1 MRPDAIRAATHP
13 QRYRLLR
20 LLRERP
26 RNVSWLVAETGLAPN
41 LVSHHLRELRR
52 HRLVSVRQFGRERQ
66 YLLDERAVS
75 AAAQA
80 LVTSLNAEIRASRPR
95 PRVLFVCVHN
105 AGRSQMALAFFER
118 FAGDTAVC
126 DSAGSEP
133 ASEIHPIVRD
143 AMRELGYR
151 VTRKPQRMTATMV
164 ADADLVIDLGCGDA
178 IPTVPG
184 VRRVT
189 WRIKDP
195 DGRPLTEVRAIR
207 DQLRSRARD
216 LAADLRLSIAGPSR
230 R

>member
-1 MRPDAIRAATHP
+1 MRTEAIRAATHP

-26 RNVSWLVAETGLAPN
+26 RNVSWLVAETGLAAN
-41 LVSHHLRELRR
+41 LVSHHLRELRK
-52 HRLVSVRQFGRERQ
+52 HRLVSVRQYGRERR
-66 YLLDERAVS
+66 YILDERAVA

-80 LVTSLNAEIRASRPR
+80 LVTSLNAEIAASRPR

-133 ASEIHPIVRD
+133 GSEIHPIVRD
-143 AMRELGYR
+143 AMSELGYAL
-151 VTRKPQRMTATMV
+151 TRRPQRMTATMV

-178 IPTVPG
+178 IPEVPG
-184 VRRVT
+184 IRRVT
-189 WRIKDP
+189 WRVKDP
-195 DGRPLTEVRAIR
+195 DGRPMAEVRAIR
-207 DQLRSRARD
+207 DQLRRRVRD
-216 LAADLRLSIAGPSR
+216 LVRDLRLSTAPA
-230 R
+230 